1 MFKGMSDLNSRAA
14 KFSRQQ
20 AISAGCLATFRR
32 GFSQLRVFFGFLASE
47 SCQNIGTKPQYQSP
61 QVIASDRL

>member
-32 GFSQLRVFFGFLASE
+32 GFSQLRVFSASSLQKAARILA
-47 SCQNIGTKPQYQSP
+47 QNRNTNRHMS
-61 QVIASDRL
+61 